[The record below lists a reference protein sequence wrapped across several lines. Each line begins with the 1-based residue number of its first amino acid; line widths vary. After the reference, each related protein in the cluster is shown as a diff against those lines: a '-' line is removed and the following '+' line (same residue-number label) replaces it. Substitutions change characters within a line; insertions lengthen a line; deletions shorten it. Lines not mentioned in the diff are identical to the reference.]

1 MPSIHTA
8 TPGKNGSRSD
18 TKEKL
23 IEAGIRLFSEHGF
36 EATTTRML
44 ADAIDVNNAAV
55 YFHFGTKE
63 NLYFE
68 VLNTVA
74 EMIRST
80 FQPLQDAI
88 CASRSKG
95 PLSPQEAWS
104 FIERYVDLYI
114 GIIKDPANK
123 TVLYLLLHEQI
134 NPVKDHRP
142 ITAVACKEG
151 EQILLLLLYEY
162 WQLTDHRSA
171 AIVSRLL
178 TSSLIALSEH
188 PSFAQLALGMD
199 PDAVLPEEVWETIR
213 SYSLDSLKAFRPG
226 TGT

>member
-74 EMIRST
+74 ERIRST
-80 FQPLQDAI
+80 FQ
-88 CASRSKG
+88 